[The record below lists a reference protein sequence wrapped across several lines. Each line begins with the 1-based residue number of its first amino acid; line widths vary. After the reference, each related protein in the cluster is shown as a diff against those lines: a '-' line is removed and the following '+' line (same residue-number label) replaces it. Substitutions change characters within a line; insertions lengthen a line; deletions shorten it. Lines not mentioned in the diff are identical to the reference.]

1 MSPEVGE
8 GSTIDARYRLLRRIG
23 SGGMADVWLAED
35 SHLQRQVALKV
46 LHRRFAQDREFVERF
61 RREAEAAAGLSHPN
75 IVAVYDRGDVDGT
88 YYIAMQ
94 LLEGRSLKEMIDRGL
109 APEQAVGLIRQV
121 LEAAGFAH
129 RHGVV
134 HRDLKPQNVIVD
146 EEGKATVTDFGIA
159 RAGASEITQ
168 AGSVMGTPH
177 YLSPEQAQGQAVTA
191 VSDLYSVGVMLYEAL
206 AGRVPFE
213 ADSAVAIA
221 MKQVSHTPQRPS
233 SIAPAVSPALDA
245 VTMRA
250 LEKDPGQRFQSAEAF
265 IAALDAAGRDPG
277 GEHGG
282 TAAFVAL
289 PSPVVGAED
298 AEAAEGDPEEEER
311 KRRRRFWMILAAAA
325 VAIGVFLG
333 FALTRD
339 TTTDVPGVTGNQLN
353 VAIALLEQN
362 GFKVGEVDRVQR
374 EVAVNT
380 VLEQDPPAGGAELDC
395 AFLGFFCSKPKVGL
409 TVSAGPGS
417 ADVPGGL
424 AGMSQEEAVARLEEA
439 GFEAQVET
447 VNSDRVEA
455 GLVIRSDPSGGSTAT
470 RGSAVVLTV
479 SKGAKLATVPV
490 LVGTQRSVAV
500 QQIRGRGLTPS
511 VEEEESAKPAGE
523 VIRQSPSAGSE
534 LPRGAAV
541 SIVVSKGEQKARVPN
556 EIGKER
562 AEAVEAVRDAGLRP
576 SVQEQET
583 EVPQQVGRV
592 TDQFPPPA
600 RKSNRAAKSRWSS
613 ASARRKAKRKPNEGR
628 GALRRPLLRARRL
641 PALGRGGRGRLAA
654 GRP

>member
-1 MSPEVGE
+1 LSPEVGE
-8 GSTIDARYRLLRRIG
+8 GSTIDGRYKLLRRIG

-35 SHLQRQVALKV
+35 PHLQRRVALKV

-75 IVAVYDRGDVDGT
+75 IVAVFDRGDVDGT

-94 LLEGRSLKEMIDRGL
+94 LLEGRSLKELIDRGL
-109 APEQAVGLIRQV
+109 TPEQSVALIRQV

-134 HRDLKPQNVIVD
+134 HRDLKPQNVLVD
-146 EEGKATVTDFGIA
+146 DDGVATVTDFGIA

-191 VSDLYSVGVMLYEAL
+191 VSDLYSIGVILYEAL

-233 SIAPAVSPALDA
+233 SINPNVSPALDA
-245 VTMRA
+245 VVMRA

-265 IAALDAAGRDPG
+265 IAALDAAIRDPAAAG
-277 GEHGG
+277 GG
-282 TAAFVAL
+282 TAAFAPLPPPVAT
-289 PSPVVGAED
+289 
-298 AEAAEGDPEEEER
+298 AEAAEDEDDLEDEKR
-311 KRRRRFWMILAAAA
+311 RRRRFWALLAA
-325 VAIGVFLG
+325 VAVLIGALLG

-362 GFKVGEVDRVQR
+362 GFKVGDVNRVQR
-374 EVAVNT
+374 EVAANT
-380 VLEQDPPAGGAELDC
+380 VLEQDPPPGGASLDC
-395 AFLGFFCSKPKVGL
+395 AFLSFFCSKPKVGL

-417 ADVPGGL
+417 AKVPGGL
-424 AGMSQEEAVARLEEA
+424 SGLSQEDAVAKLKGA
-439 GFEAQVET
+439 GFEAQVEMI
-447 VNSDRVEA
+447 NSDQVEA
-455 GLVIRSDPSGGSTAT
+455 GLVIRSNPSGGTTAT
-470 RGSAVVLTV
+470 RGSTIVLTV
-479 SKGAKLATVPV
+479 SKGEKLAKVPV

-534 LPRGAAV
+534 LPGGSSV
-541 SIVVSKGEQKARVPN
+541 SIVVSKGEEQATVPN
-556 EIGKER
+556 VIGKER
-562 AEAVEAVRDAGLRP
+562 AAAVEALREAGLEP
-576 SVQEQET
+576 TVSEQET

-592 TDQFPPPA
+592 TDQFPPPG
-600 RKSNRAAKSRWSS
+600 SEVEPGSGVTVVVG
-613 ASARRKAKRKPNEGR
+613 KRPPESE
-628 GALRRPLLRARRL
+628 AEAE
-641 PALGRGGRGRLAA
+641 
-654 GRP
+654 